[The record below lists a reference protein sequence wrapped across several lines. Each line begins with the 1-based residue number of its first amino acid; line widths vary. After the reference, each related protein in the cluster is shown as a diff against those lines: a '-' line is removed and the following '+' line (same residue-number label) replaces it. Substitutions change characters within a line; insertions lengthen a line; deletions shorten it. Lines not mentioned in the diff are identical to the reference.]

1 MAEVT
6 AVLVKELREKTG
18 AGMMDCKRA
27 LDDSAGDIEAAVD
40 WLRKKGLSAAAK
52 KAGRVAAEGLIGVA
66 TRGPVG
72 AMVEVNSETDFVA
85 RNQAF
90 QSFVRSVSELAL
102 DGDGELQSLK
112 ETDFPGTGRTVEEEL
127 THLISTIGENLVLR
141 RVKRLST
148 AQVSTAQGAVFSY
161 VHNALGPG
169 LGKIGVLVTLA
180 STVASDQLAGLGK
193 QLAMHIAAA
202 NPLYLDIASVPQA
215 ALDRERDVLR
225 EQARATGKPNS
236 VVDRM
241 VEGRLRKFYEE
252 FVLLEQIFVVD
263 QETKIS
269 KVVEQASKTV
279 GAPISVE
286 SFARFALGEG
296 IERQPTDFAAEVAA
310 QLKN

>member
-6 AVLVKELREKTG
+6 AALVKELREKTG

-27 LDDSAGDIEAAVD
+27 LAENSGEIEAAVD

-72 AMVEVNSETDFVA
+72 AVVEVNSETDFVA

-90 QSFVRSVSELAL
+90 QSFVRTASELAL
-102 DGDGELQSLK
+102 DGDGELESLK
-112 ETDFPGTGRTVEEEL
+112 ESQYPGTGRSVEEEL

-148 AQVSTAQGAVFSY
+148 KEGGVFSY
-161 VHNALGPG
+161 IHNALGPG
-169 LGKIGVLVTLA
+169 LGKIGVIVTLA
-180 STVASDQLAGLGK
+180 SSAPADRLAGLGQ

-202 NPLYLDIASVPQA
+202 NPLYLDIPSVPQA

-225 EQARATGKPNS
+225 EQARATGKPDS
-236 VVDRM
+236 MVDRM

-263 QETKIS
+263 QETRIA
-269 KVVEQASKTV
+269 KVVEQAAKAA
-279 GAPISVE
+279 GAPITVA

-296 IERQPTDFAAEVAA
+296 IERQRTDFAAEVAA
-310 QLKN
+310 QLKS